1 MRYTLSP
8 EWDIMVPDHF
18 QHRVEG
24 EHAVFWTRG
33 GVTLLCTVF
42 HTPAK
47 RTPNALANLRAR
59 AEIRELL
66 TIEDV
71 QGEIVRFAYMQTEE
85 LRPGHHRL
93 ALHALPPRHT
103 AVCRPRFTWTTRLHF
118 KTSLKFG
125 TQAAITPKARHLISQ
140 TERWHKQK
148 GD

>member
-33 GVTLLCTVF
+33 VTLLCTVF
-42 HTPAK
+42 SYSGEKGRQTL
-47 RTPNALANLRAR
+47 LANLRAR
-59 AEIRELL
+59 AEIRELQ
-66 TIEDV
+66 TIEDI

-93 ALHALPPRHT
+93 ALHAFTTAPYGCLQTSFYMDDPATLQDQLKIWNSIRYHAEGTPPDI
-103 AVCRPRFTWTTRLHF
+103 A
-118 KTSLKFG
+118 
-125 TQAAITPKARHLISQ
+125 
-140 TERWHKQK
+140 
-148 GD
+148 D